1 MPSLQLQSMFQSGPL
16 SSADLS
22 KFTGGAG
29 TMPRA
34 SCRVLTSFARACPLC
49 GETLLVV
56 AAALCFRAVC
66 AAAVGRANG
75 QGRCVSPVLILYLNR
90 PRA

>member
-29 TMPRA
+29 ARPCLACSFWQIPLSEPFNSYSNRSLMQLVLLA
-34 SCRVLTSFARACPLC
+34 SLSR
-49 GETLLVV
+49 G
-56 AAALCFRAVC
+56 
-66 AAAVGRANG
+66 
-75 QGRCVSPVLILYLNR
+75 
-90 PRA
+90 